1 MENNSLS
8 AVLTEINNI
17 FNLIEIENNN
27 GTSKNDE
34 IVEYLETDLV
44 QLTFKIA
51 MLLKI
56 PEISTIKMMNE
67 ALNKLDKITFNTIIN
82 DKWIIKLVKN

>member
-1 MENNSLS
+1 MENNSL
-8 AVLTEINNI
+8 LTEINNI

-67 ALNKLDKITFNTIIN
+67 ALNKLDKITFNSIIN

>member
-1 MENNSLS
+1 MENNSL
-8 AVLTEINNI
+8 LTEINNI

-27 GTSKNDE
+27 GTLKNDE